1 MSIGVESRSR
11 ASGAFPRHAAWERRK
26 FLTGAAAAAL
36 TAIAPHRAVAA
47 IPARAEIDEDHPGT
61 PIAPEFLGLSYE
73 SAILADGHY
82 FAPGNA
88 SVVGLIRRL
97 GERGVIRLGGNLS
110 ERTVWGERPRGAG
123 DIPIGPAAIDR
134 LSATLRALGWRLI
147 YGLNLGSGTPEQAAE
162 EAAYVA
168 HAVGERLIAFQI
180 GNEPD
185 GYGRWAPWRR
195 PGYGAADFLAEWRA
209 FHAAIRARVPDARF
223 AGPDV
228 AAETEWV
235 AALAAARP
243 QGLVLLTRHYY
254 ADGPRGAPHI
264 SIDRLLRSAVQVE
277 PVLARLAEIGRT
289 HGLPWR
295 LAEANSV
302 FNEGHPGVSDT
313 LAAALWAVELMFRVA
328 AAGGT
333 GINFHTG
340 VNNFR
345 PDEDKAYT
353 PIARADSGRYRATPL
368 YYGLLM
374 FAETARGRLVPLAAQ
389 PSRPELAAYA
399 VRTPEAAVNVCLLNK
414 DAAQTFR
421 VQLRPRRRF
430 ADASVLRLAGPSLAA
445 TAGVTLGGAAVD
457 EYGAW
462 RPARETHRLR
472 DDGDLVIDVPAG
484 SGVTVTLRA

>member
-1 MSIGVESRSR
+1 MSTGVESRSR
-11 ASGAFPRHAAWERRK
+11 ASGTFPLHAAVERRK

-36 TAIAPHRAVAA
+36 TAIAPHRACAA
-47 IPARAEIDEDHPGT
+47 TPVRIEIDEDHPGT

-73 SAILADGHY
+73 SAILADGDY
-82 FAPGNA
+82 FTPGNA

-97 GERGVIRLGGNLS
+97 GERGVIRIGGNLS

-134 LSATLRALGWRLI
+134 LAAALRALGWRLI
-147 YGLNLGSGTPEQAAE
+147 YGLNLGSGTSEQAAE

-168 HAVGERLIAFQI
+168 RAVGERLIAFQI

-195 PGYGAADFLAEWRA
+195 PGYGAADFLTEWRA
-209 FHAAIRARVPDARF
+209 FHAAIRTRVPDARF

-264 SIDRLLRSAVQVE
+264 SIDRLLRSTVQVE
-277 PVLARLAEIGRT
+277 PVLARLAEIGRAY
-289 HGLPWR
+289 GLPWR
-295 LAEANSV
+295 IAEANSV

-328 AAGGT
+328 AAGGA

-340 VNNFR
+340 VDNFR

-353 PIARADSGRYRATPL
+353 PIARAGGGRYRATPL

-374 FAETARGRLVPLAAQ
+374 FAQAARGRLVPLAAT

-399 VRTPEAAVNVCLLNK
+399 VRTPEAVNFCLLNK
-414 DAAQTFR
+414 DTAQTFR

-457 EYGAW
+457 EDGAW
-462 RPARETHRLR
+462 RPEHERHRLR
-472 DDGDLVIDVPAG
+472 DDGDLVLDVPAG
-484 SGVTVTLRA
+484 SGVTVTLRG